1 MDCVWI
7 HLHWCIVYG
16 FQCMK
21 SVCLTLNW
29 KQLKHLKKN
38 KFLIALLKKCYV
50 HQLHLHQL
58 HRPRITKNLDGHL
71 LPDGG
76 HISVGP
82 VEGIPVRQQV
92 LNHSQCMGPTV
103 SPAINHVNKH
113 YNGMLLKPIVKEN
126 FKYSYGLSCWGTR
139 PASTSIIRNGFSALV
154 YVLSPLRL
162 FRWKLTASSI
172 EGSIHLKHANWIFL
186 WPNRVSCLNGSY
198 TLMCPFCRS
207 TSATTQC
214 WLETLQGI
222 RTCRCFSTVL
232 ANLFI
237 IQMDGK
243 SKLHWPCQRRAM
255 AGFPAGWC
263 HIPPEAHHV
272 DSGDPARSNQLGAS
286 CSHHPRR
293 FSPSYDMP
301 RSVHRKSTDVSMKK
315 IFEHINVKAKTV
327 LN

>member
-1 MDCVWI
+1 
-7 HLHWCIVYG
+7 
-16 FQCMK
+16 MK

-126 FKYSYGLSCWGTR
+126 FKYWQSSNFN
-139 PASTSIIRNGFSALV
+139 SIINLISLPILIMCFPIFRTTGG
-154 YVLSPLRL
+154 SP
-162 FRWKLTASSI
+162 
-172 EGSIHLKHANWIFL
+172 
-186 WPNRVSCLNGSY
+186 
-198 TLMCPFCRS
+198 
-207 TSATTQC
+207 
-214 WLETLQGI
+214 
-222 RTCRCFSTVL
+222 
-232 ANLFI
+232 
-237 IQMDGK
+237 
-243 SKLHWPCQRRAM
+243 
-255 AGFPAGWC
+255 
-263 HIPPEAHHV
+263 
-272 DSGDPARSNQLGAS
+272 GA
-286 CSHHPRR
+286 
-293 FSPSYDMP
+293 
-301 RSVHRKSTDVSMKK
+301 V
-315 IFEHINVKAKTV
+315 
-327 LN
+327 